1 MYSLEEMQKS
11 FYMDRIGK
19 VYGMFEVID
28 VEYDKEKRRQKWT
41 MKCVNCGFVK
51 TTYNGKDY
59 VKGKNAGTCK
69 CQRPKKELKPIKDV
83 PQNHVGEIHNN
94 KEILFY
100 KKGVGY
106 RCKCT
111 LCGAESWQ
119 KPKDVLN
126 GTTRRCWCQL
136 GYENY
141 LSDKYIGKRIGNLT
155 ILDYKD
161 KQFVCQCDCGNI
173 CQRTPRTLLRENR
186 KNATCGKCEYHD
198 KVCKSQNGMSGTRLY
213 GIWNNMIDRC
223 SDKSNIYYGGRG
235 ISVCE
240 EWKESFQNFYEWA
253 MSNGYRDDLTID
265 RIDNDGNY
273 CPENCRWA
281 DYFQQANNKNP
292 PYTYIEKPKVEI
304 DGIRKTAKEWCE
316 EYGYTTAAIYYRMKT
331 YGLTFEDALKLPR
344 KANGRPKKPK

>member
-69 CQRPKKELKPIKDV
+69 CQRPIVEKKPKKERPET
-83 PQNHVGEIHNN
+83 HVGEIHGTW
-94 KEILFY
+94 KIIFY
-100 KKGVGY
+100 KKGNGY
-106 RCKCT
+106 RCECT
-111 LCGAESWQ
+111 LCGRTSWQ
-119 KPKDVLN
+119 KMKDVLSN
-126 GTTRRCWCQL
+126 SARRCWCKI
-136 GYENY
+136 GYEDYN
-141 LSDKYIGKRIGNLT
+141 SEEYIGKRFGNLT
-155 ILDYKD
+155 IIRYEK
-161 KQFVCQCDCGNI
+161 KKFVCLCDCGNT
-173 CQRTPRTLLRENR
+173 CLRTPQNLLKQFV
-186 KNATCGKCEYHD
+186 KNATCGKCEYHER
-198 KVCKSQNGMSGTRLY
+198 VFRSQNGMSGTRIY

-253 MSNGYRDDLTID
+253 MSNGYKDDLTID

-281 DYFQQANNKNP
+281 DYFQQANNRSP
-292 PYTYIEKPKVEI
+292 IYTYKERPKVEI
-304 DGIRKTAKEWCE
+304 DGVRKTVKEWCE
-316 EYGYTTAAIYYRMKT
+316 EYGYTQPAIAYRMKT